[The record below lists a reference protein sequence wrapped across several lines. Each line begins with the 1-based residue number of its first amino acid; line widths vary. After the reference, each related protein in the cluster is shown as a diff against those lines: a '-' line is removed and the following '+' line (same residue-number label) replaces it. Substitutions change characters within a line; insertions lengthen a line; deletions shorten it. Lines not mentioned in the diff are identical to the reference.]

1 MRKISKLF
9 FVITALT
16 FALSFGVVS
25 NSPTAYAT
33 SGGGEGRCSDFSEA
47 SDREMCNDQYNECQ
61 AATGGNNCME
71 RAVEYTQE
79 NGTQAPEGE
88 PDVCTAGAL
97 GWIVCPA
104 IDFLATMND
113 AAYAAVEALLVV
125 NPVALENGGPLFQ
138 TWERFRDIA
147 NALFVVAILIIV
159 FSQATSLGL
168 SSYGVKKLLPRV
180 IAAAILVNISFF
192 LCQIAVD
199 ISNIVGVSIHSLF
212 ESFYSDN
219 DVDIDAIS
227 FSSLI
232 TGILAGGA
240 LWGVG
245 AVALGSGGIMAAMA
259 SLLPFLVTA
268 LFAVITALVVLI
280 ARQVIIILLV
290 ALSPLAFVALILP
303 NTQKYFQMWQ
313 NTITTM
319 LVMFPLVA
327 ALFAGSKL
335 AANIVLTSPTSDADG
350 GISLFSAI
358 AAICMMFIP
367 LFAVPFIV
375 KFSGGTLGRLVG
387 MVNNPNKGPFDKL
400 RKRAEETRDLA
411 QNRART
417 RALGSEKGRN
427 PFTFAGQVKRNNAR
441 NYKNKLAKGIYEEA
455 EQEDIARRAFS
466 RENPEAAKKFATK
479 MAGSDNPAYVSA
491 VQASA
496 KSTADKLDRE
506 SAQRREVLIR
516 AQHDPRELLGEAEKG
531 YVRSL
536 GGKAPIRDKS
546 GNIVDYDSKNGIPD
560 AAAARAYQQIM
571 LTGGSKGIQTLAS
584 AIDSAEKQKLFTD
597 SKGGATEVS
606 SVLRGEL
613 NSAGLKPK
621 DNALASWAFTNKTL
635 ETLQTSASTY
645 KTLTDT
651 EFVGQSPAN
660 IKAALEA
667 KAISVERAQAMLDNK
682 NLATIFGPDKRGE
695 VQKALAGGKLL
706 TDAQM
711 AQQGNSGPSGPPPA
725 GPATGGSSGPSGP
738 APSGGSGGSPA
749 APRGPSG
756 PPPAAPLGYAPAP
769 QATVAPTPP
778 APQVVQAAPIQQTPM
793 PAAPA
798 RNLPPAQ
805 PAQQATTA
813 SDVSRYTAPY
823 SQNDLQAMGAGGIR
837 TIIREVPQGTQGL
850 SNADIAKII
859 NATKDQNQAEMQ
871 DINQELRMERNR
883 RRGGF
888 DPTSGPKNPLP

>member
-245 AVALGSGGIMAAMA
+245 AVTFGSYGIAAAMA
-259 SLLPFLVTA
+259 SILPFLVTA

-358 AAICMMFIP
+358 AAISMMFVP

-375 KFSGGTLGRLVG
+375 KFSGGTLGRLAG
-387 MVNNPNKGPFDKL
+387 MINNPNKGPFDKL
-400 RKRAEETRDLA
+400 RKRAEETRDSKRNQA
-411 QNRART
+411 QIRAASGKFGSGAAGWARNKTFGAKYRRDAKRQEMYEGRAYSAKRADTDFKAQTLMEDAKFAAKAAGGNFALGKDSPDNIARQTAVART
-417 RALGSEKGRN
+417 QAQGLGRLNALRAEERK
-427 PFTFAGQVKRNNAR
+427 AGVQLLEEMGLSNKEWMNLQATGKTS
-441 NYKNKLAKGIYEEA
+441 YKDAAGNSHEVGGDFYQTAALAKTI
-455 EQEDIARRAFS
+455 
-466 RENPEAAKKFATK
+466 P
-479 MAGSDNPAYVSA
+479 MVHP
-491 VQASA
+491 
-496 KSTADKLDRE
+496 
-506 SAQRREVLIR
+506 
-516 AQHDPRELLGEAEKG
+516 
-531 YVRSL
+531 
-536 GGKAPIRDKS
+536 GG
-546 GNIVDYDSKNGIPD
+546 
-560 AAAARAYQQIM
+560 M
-571 LTGGSKGIQTLAS
+571 
-584 AIDSAEKQKLFTD
+584 EKLFANSD
-597 SKGGATEVS
+597 SGRSPLVREIAT
-606 SVLRGEL
+606 
-613 NSAGLKPK
+613 
-621 DNALASWAFTNKTL
+621 AS
-635 ETLQTSASTY
+635 LQDAY
-645 KTLTDT
+645 
-651 EFVGQSPAN
+651 PN
-660 IKAALEA
+660 IKAKSHMYNSPDLQEKLRQGVKITDEDYEKAAVSQLSGLTKSVMSGQSDVDLKWALSGINKGLGTAAERKKLIEVAGEA
-667 KAISVERAQAMLDNK
+667 YNDTNLYQNFTVDSKAAMLK
-682 NLATIFGPDKRGE
+682 ISQATPPPTPGPT
-695 VQKALAGGKLL
+695 AGG
-706 TDAQM
+706 
-711 AQQGNSGPSGPPPA
+711 SP
-725 GPATGGSSGPSGP
+725 GPSGP

-778 APQVVQAAPIQQTPM
+778 APQVVQAAPIQQTPA